1 MKKFK
6 KYLRTAGLVLFILLS
21 GFGMGIDPNIFKP
34 KRIENQEGV
43 KTEQAEKNEED
54 EDIRLQELK

>member
-6 KYLRTAGLVLFILLS
+6 KYMRTAGLMLFILLS

-34 KRIENQEGV
+34 KRIENEEGV
-43 KTEQAEKNEED
+43 KTEQVVKKQED
-54 EDIRLQELK
+54 EETQLQEAK